1 MGGGGLLA
9 FGGLST
15 FDVAATGGPH
25 VGCPLIMYTVILAPQ
40 RVAGVL
46 RRRGGL
52 VDVVRRPSRN
62 DNSSNAGA
70 VGSSASE
77 PGLDGTGDEGTGPTW
92 PTGVLACGM
101 MRVTL
106 R

>member
-1 MGGGGLLA
+1 MGGGLLA
-9 FGGLST
+9 IWVVKLEHLR
-15 FDVAATGGPH
+15 DVAACRRSWAP
-25 VGCPLIMYTVILAPQ
+25 VDMYTVILAPQ

-70 VGSSASE
+70 V
-77 PGLDGTGDEGTGPTW
+77 
-92 PTGVLACGM
+92 
-101 MRVTL
+101 
-106 R
+106 

>member
-1 MGGGGLLA
+1 MGGRLLA
-9 FGGLST
+9 WGGDLGAL
-15 FDVAATGGPH
+15 DIAAAGGSL
-25 VGCPLIMYTVILAPQ
+25 GCPLIMYTVILAPQ

-70 VGSSASE
+70 VGSASE

>member
-1 MGGGGLLA
+1 MGGRLLA
-9 FGGLST
+9 WGGDLSAL
-15 FDVAATGGPH
+15 DSPRSGGRWGTH
-25 VGCPLIMYTVILAPQ
+25 IMYTVILAPQ

-70 VGSSASE
+70 V
-77 PGLDGTGDEGTGPTW
+77 
-92 PTGVLACGM
+92 
-101 MRVTL
+101 
-106 R
+106 

>member
-1 MGGGGLLA
+1 MTTRWLLCLINQGRTLGRGVLALGGELERLRLA
-9 FGGLST
+9 ANRRSWGAR
-15 FDVAATGGPH
+15 D
-25 VGCPLIMYTVILAPQ
+25 MYTVILAPQ

-70 VGSSASE
+70 V
-77 PGLDGTGDEGTGPTW
+77 
-92 PTGVLACGM
+92 
-101 MRVTL
+101 
-106 R
+106 

>member
-1 MGGGGLLA
+1 MPV
-9 FGGLST
+9 
-15 FDVAATGGPH
+15 D
-25 VGCPLIMYTVILAPQ
+25 MYTVILAPQ

-70 VGSSASE
+70 VGASASE
-77 PGLDGTGDEGTGPTW
+77 PPGLDGTGDEGIGPTW
-92 PTGVLACGM
+92 PTGVFACGM

-106 R
+106 RCARGECFS

>member
-1 MGGGGLLA
+1 MHKSGLYDDYQMIILPNKSRLHA
-9 FGGLST
+9 WVGWGVACFWWCGKRA
-15 FDVAATGGPH
+15 FDVAAAGGLRS
-25 VGCPLIMYTVILAPQ
+25 PLIMYTVILAPQ

-70 VGSSASE
+70 V
-77 PGLDGTGDEGTGPTW
+77 
-92 PTGVLACGM
+92 
-101 MRVTL
+101 
-106 R
+106 

>member
-1 MGGGGLLA
+1 MGGCLLGVVNLGA
-9 FGGLST
+9 LD
-15 FDVAATGGPH
+15 DVAATGG
-25 VGCPLIMYTVILAPQ
+25 LEIMYTVILAPQ
-40 RVAGVL
+40 RVAGAL

-70 VGSSASE
+70 VGSASE

>member
-1 MGGGGLLA
+1 MGGRLLA
-9 FGGLST
+9 WGGDLSAL
-15 FDVAATGGPH
+15 DSPRSGGRW
-25 VGCPLIMYTVILAPQ
+25 GARTLIMYTVIFAPQ

-70 VGSSASE
+70 V
-77 PGLDGTGDEGTGPTW
+77 
-92 PTGVLACGM
+92 
-101 MRVTL
+101 
-106 R
+106 

>member
-1 MGGGGLLA
+1 MGGGLLA
-9 FGGLST
+9 IWVVKLEHLR
-15 FDVAATGGPH
+15 DVAACRRSWMP
-25 VGCPLIMYTVILAPQ
+25 VDMYILILAPQ

-70 VGSSASE
+70 V
-77 PGLDGTGDEGTGPTW
+77 
-92 PTGVLACGM
+92 
-101 MRVTL
+101 
-106 R
+106 

>member
-1 MGGGGLLA
+1 MGGGLLA
-9 FGGLST
+9 LGGELET
-15 FDVAATGGPH
+15 FERRRGLEVPVD
-25 VGCPLIMYTVILAPQ
+25 MYTVILAPQ

-70 VGSSASE
+70 V
-77 PGLDGTGDEGTGPTW
+77 
-92 PTGVLACGM
+92 
-101 MRVTL
+101 
-106 R
+106 